1 MKQET
6 YMKLAKNL
14 KIGAETLL
22 IANVVIMLY
31 VSIKEIMAGN
41 RIGIGLLVPIVIFA
55 IFMWLGWARPL
66 ETGFA
71 LVLLGIIVI
80 IFFGNVMNNPLAW
93 TMMGSSVLITGAL
106 FLRAG
111 WKFEQTYEKQP
122 PS

>member
-1 MKQET
+1 
-6 YMKLAKNL
+6 
-14 KIGAETLL
+14 
-22 IANVVIMLY
+22 
-31 VSIKEIMAGN
+31 
-41 RIGIGLLVPIVIFA
+41 
-55 IFMWLGWARPL
+55 MWLGWARPL

>member
-1 MKQET
+1 
-6 YMKLAKNL
+6 MKLAKNL

-31 VSIKEIMAGN
+31 VSVKEIMASN
-41 RIGIGLLVPIVIFA
+41 RFGFGLLVPIVIFA

-80 IFFGNVMNNPLAW
+80 IFFGNVMNDPLAW
-93 TMMGSSVLITGAL
+93 TMMGSSVLITGSL
-106 FLRAG
+106 FLGAG
-111 WKFEQTYEKQP
+111 WKSGQIFEK
-122 PS
+122 